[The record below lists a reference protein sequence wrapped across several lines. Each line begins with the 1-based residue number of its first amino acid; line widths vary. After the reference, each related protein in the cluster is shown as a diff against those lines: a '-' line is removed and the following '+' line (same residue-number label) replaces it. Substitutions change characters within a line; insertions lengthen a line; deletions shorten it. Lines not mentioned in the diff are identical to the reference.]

1 MSEWKEKIEGGGGS
15 TMDDAMTYFLN
26 YPFGIIQLVRT

>member
-1 MSEWKEKIEGGGGS
+1 MEGKNLRVGRGGS

>member
-1 MSEWKEKIEGGGGS
+1 MEGKNLRVGGGGS